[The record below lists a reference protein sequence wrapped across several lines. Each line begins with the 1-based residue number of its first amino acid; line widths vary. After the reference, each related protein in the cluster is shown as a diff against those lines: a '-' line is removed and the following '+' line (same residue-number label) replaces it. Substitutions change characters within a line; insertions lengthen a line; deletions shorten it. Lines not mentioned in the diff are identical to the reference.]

1 MAAGIEEGAVR
12 RELFRR
18 RKERELIN
26 RRRGH
31 GMRTLFAAK
40 LQRPAFRRIELR
52 RAAGGDS
59 DLDPRSLRNWL
70 VLLIAIPLGDYQG
83 ELASAVN
90 AEEIAHDVLRSGVDT

>member
-18 RKERELIN
+18 RKERESIN

-59 DLDPRSLRNWL
+59 DLTREACAIGWSFSSPYRS
-70 VLLIAIPLGDYQG
+70 AIT
-83 ELASAVN
+83 
-90 AEEIAHDVLRSGVDT
+90 R